1 MENLAKLCNRLP
13 AVLMDKI
20 LEYQGFHCWRNGKY
34 IARISLLD
42 PRYQTLL
49 VRNRIYL
56 PYFEPDEF
64 RTSVYINKEIE
75 KVSISI
81 LFEIVFL
88 PNNEILWIMNIYK
101 VKISLYKK
109 IPYIKKVRNRAQY
122 RML

>member
-1 MENLAKLCNRLP
+1 
-13 AVLMDKI
+13 
-20 LEYQGFHCWRNGKY
+20 
-34 IARISLLD
+34 LD